1 MRMPQQLPALHKA
14 MPEWLNATLICGTFA
29 TLLWFEHR
37 RPLRR
42 QTERKLTR
50 NIRNL
55 AVAALSAATIRLT
68 ERPVISP
75 LTQFVEHNQ
84 WGLVKC
90 LQVSPWLEVILS
102 VLLLDYTLYL
112 WHVLTHKVP
121 LLWRFHR
128 VHHADLDLDA
138 STALRFH
145 CIEMVL
151 SVPWRAA
158 QVLAIGAAPLAL
170 LVWQTATLLAI
181 LLHHSN
187 VKIPLHIER
196 WLCRVIVTPR
206 MHGIHHSMVH
216 EETDANWS
224 TIFAF
229 PDYLHRTLKLHI
241 PQQAVTIGVPAYRD
255 PQELTFTKI
264 LLMPFGKQRPTW
276 QLPGDGKPER
286 GSLPGPPASLA
297 E

>member
-1 MRMPQQLPALHKA
+1 MLKQLRALPKA
-14 MPEWLNATLICGTFA
+14 MPGWLNAILICGTFA
-29 TLLWFEHR
+29 TLLWLEHR

-55 AVAALSAATIRLT
+55 ALAAFSAVAIRLT
-68 ERPVISP
+68 ERPVTDP
-75 LTQFVEHNQ
+75 LTQFIERNQ
-84 WGLVKC
+84 WGLVKR
-90 LQVSPWLEVILS
+90 LQLPPWLEVALS

-121 LLWRFHR
+121 MLWRFHR

-145 CIEMVL
+145 CIEMML

-158 QVLAIGAAPLAL
+158 QVLAIGVTPLTL
-170 LVWQTATLLAI
+170 WLWQTATLVAI
-181 LLHHSN
+181 LFHHSN
-187 VKIPLHIER
+187 VKIPLYIER
-196 WLCRVIVTPR
+196 WLCCLIVTPR

-216 EETDANWS
+216 AETDANWS

-229 PDYLHRTLKLHI
+229 PDYLHRTRKLNV
-241 PQQAVTIGVPAYRD
+241 PQQAVIIGVPAYRD
-255 PQELTFTKI
+255 PQELTLVKI
-264 LLMPFGKQRPTW
+264 MAMPFRKQRPTW
-276 QLPGDGKPER
+276 QLPGDGQPER
-286 GSLPGPPASLA
+286 GVLLGTPAHLA